1 MRHLLF
7 LSAVAA
13 LLLTAGC
20 VKIDYVGREFNPTPE
35 SEPVA
40 YYLNRSEIPP
50 GEFRIIGR
58 ATLTAPDGTDG
69 YDIKDEL
76 QAKAR
81 ACGADAV
88 CQVRARKLDVGLY
101 DREETDPFP
110 AQKPLDPA
118 NTAFNAPST
127 QEAEKAEYGDPIKLQ
142 GEKQSRKEV
151 VVQALFLKK
160 KAEVEKLIAEQEQEV
175 NRILGEKP
183 EPSRAPAEG
192 KTEAPTPAEDKTEAP
207 APAAAQQQESIL

>member
-7 LSAVAA
+7 LFAVTA
-13 LLLTAGC
+13 LFLAAGC
-20 VKIDYVGREFNPTPE
+20 VKVDYVGREFAPTPE
-35 SEPVA
+35 SESIA

-76 QAKAR
+76 LNKAR

-88 CQVRARKLDVGLY
+88 CQVRARKLDAGLH
-101 DREETDPFP
+101 DREEADPFP
-110 AQKPLDPA
+110 PQKPLDPDNA
-118 NTAFNAPST
+118 AFHGAPFMLDM
-127 QEAEKAEYGDPIKLQ
+127 EKAEYGDPVKLQ
-142 GEKQSRKEV
+142 AEKLSRKEV

-160 KAEVEKLIAEQEQEV
+160 KAELEKLFAGREHQLD
-175 NRILGEKP
+175 RILGEKP
-183 EPSRAPAEG
+183 DPSRAPAEDQSAPPA
-192 KTEAPTPAEDKTEAP
+192 TPTPT
-207 APAAAQQQESIL
+207 QQ

>member
-7 LSAVAA
+7 LSAAAA
-13 LLLTAGC
+13 LLLAAGC
-20 VKIDYVGREFNPTPE
+20 VKVDYVGREFTPTPE
-35 SEPVA
+35 SESIA

-76 QAKAR
+76 LAKAR

-88 CQVRARKLDVGLY
+88 CQVRAQKRDVGLY
-101 DREETDPFP
+101 DREEIDPFP
-110 AQKPLDPA
+110 PQKPLDPA
-118 NTAFNAPST
+118 NTAFSGAPST
-127 QEAEKAEYGDPIKLQ
+127 LEAEKEEYGDPVKLQ
-142 GEKQSRKEV
+142 GETLSRQEV

-160 KAEVEKLIAEQEQEV
+160 KAEVEKLIADQEQEI

-183 EPSRAPAEG
+183 DPSKAPAED
-192 KTEAPTPAEDKTEAP
+192 KAEAPAPTEEKAEAPTPAAD
-207 APAAAQQQESIL
+207 QQ

>member
-13 LLLTAGC
+13 LLLGAGC
-20 VKIDYVGREFNPTPE
+20 VNIDYVGREFTPTPE
-35 SEPVA
+35 SEPVV
-40 YYLNRSEIPP
+40 YYLNREEIPP

-58 ATLTAPDGTDG
+58 ATLTAPNGTDG

-76 QAKAR
+76 LAKAR

-88 CQVRARKLDVGLY
+88 CQVRARKLNVGLY
-101 DREETDPFP
+101 DREETDPIP
-110 AQKPLDPA
+110 PRKPQDPA
-118 NTAFNAPST
+118 DAAPRSAPSAL
-127 QEAEKAEYGDPIKLQ
+127 EAEYGEPVKLR
-142 GEKQSRKEV
+142 GEKQSRQEV

-160 KAEVEKLIAEQEQEV
+160 KAEVEKLIAGQDREI

-183 EPSRAPAEG
+183 EPSRVPAAD
-192 KTEAPTPAEDKTEAP
+192 KAEAPNPP
-207 APAAAQQQESIL
+207 AAQQ

>member
-7 LSAVAA
+7 LTAVAA

-20 VKIDYVGREFNPTPE
+20 VKIDYVGREFTPTPQ

-40 YYLNRSEIPP
+40 YYLNREEIPP
-50 GEFRIIGR
+50 GQFRIIGR

-76 QAKAR
+76 LAKAR
-81 ACGADAV
+81 TCGADAV

-101 DREETDPFP
+101 DREEPDPFP
-110 AQKPLDPA
+110 PQKPIDPA
-118 NTAFNAPST
+118 NTAFQGAPSL
-127 QEAEKAEYGDPIKLQ
+127 QEVEKAEYGDPVKLK
-142 GEKQSRKEV
+142 GEENSRKEV
-151 VVQALFLKK
+151 VIQALFLKK
-160 KAEVEKLIAEQEQEV
+160 KAEVEKLIAAQEKEV

-183 EPSRAPAEG
+183 DPSRAS
-192 KTEAPTPAEDKTEAP
+192 AEDKPEAP
-207 APAAAQQQESIL
+207 ETPAPQQ